1 MQAVYHVVQR
11 PAASARLAYR
21 RAREAHLLERQQRAE
36 IAEAVG
42 EEAERFA
49 EGVNDEAADR
59 RSYHAR
65 GVEERRVQRDG
76 VADVLAPVHHVR
88 DERVARRHLEG
99 VEQPARQDE
108 RENYLIGNQIGEGQK
123 SEGEGDAHT
132 ARLRAEDELA
142 QVEPLDDRA
151 RERRKEE
158 NRQRGDEVHQPERA
172 VRIREAE
179 DEPAY
184 RDAIHPQP
192 RHRNH
197 LGREEKPVVAR
208 VQRAQRLR
216 ETHLRPR
223 ALWRRT
229 AARRGGKIYLC

>member
-1 MQAVYHVVQR
+1 MTK
-11 PAASARLAYR
+11 P
-21 RAREAHLLERQQRAE
+21 
-36 IAEAVG
+36 
-42 EEAERFA
+42 
-49 EGVNDEAADR
+49 R

-65 GVEERRVQRDG
+65 GVEKRRIQRDG

-108 RENYLIGNQIGEGQK
+108 RKNYLIGNQIGESQK

-142 QVEPLDDRA
+142 P

-216 ETHLRPR
+216 ETHLRPL
-223 ALWRRT
+223 AL
-229 AARRGGKIYLC
+229 